1 MNATKRKFNALLQGI
16 GARPSSPSSTDAK
29 TRPVASPSPSA
40 SRNSTTLNNSASD
53 PDQSMPFPSSNKIDL
68 LKRRRVGAPDSSP
81 TADCTSSLGRAPT
94 ITAPGLP
101 TVLLRRTPGNQTNIR
116 NGPIAQDKT
125 PLTTPRYCPG
135 DRDQLIKRLATFQEL
150 TDWTPKPDRVN
161 EVEWAKK
168 GWVCMGKERLRC
180 TLCNK
185 EMVVKLNRKE
195 VEGKEVPVLVASE
208 IEDALVEKYA
218 ELMVTAH
225 QEDCL
230 WRERGCD
237 DHLIRLPLANPAVA
251 LEALRKRYDELCA
264 RKDFLPYEFNLRLPE
279 KLDLDSILHNLPP
292 TFFSDPPPP
301 AAQPSTPNRAALALA
316 MIGWQGLENPKIGA
330 VPNSASCHTCL
341 RRLGLWMFKSKEV
354 DQTTGAILVPAMM
367 DHLDPL
373 REHRDFCPWKNG
385 HAQRS
390 TGAGTSSKSKA
401 GQSPSPAG
409 WEVMVQVIKND
420 SYLRNRSTNRLFG
433 HKGSKSVGGQPASAE
448 KTPAQPT
455 TPVRPTTSGHR
466 VADSTRDNDEEDED
480 EATRDAKDKE
490 RWARLRR
497 VKSLFDPKGKNK
509 LKRSQSRPG
518 TGHGS
523 TPRPDTSNEQAG

>member
-16 GARPSSPSSTDAK
+16 GGKPSSPASNSTDAN
-29 TRPVASPSPSA
+29 TRSAATSYSPSA
-40 SRNSTTLNNSASD
+40 PRRSTTISGTTPDLD
-53 PDQSMPFPSSNKIDL
+53 PNMPLLSSTKTDL

-81 TADCTSSLGRAPT
+81 VQT
-94 ITAPGLP
+94 ITAAGLP
-101 TVLLRRTPGNQTNIR
+101 TVLLRKTNGTSGR
-116 NGPIAQDKT
+116 SGLIAQDKT
-125 PLTTPRYCPG
+125 PLTTPRYCPA

-161 EVEWAKK
+161 EIEWAKR

-180 TLCNK
+180 TLCHK
-185 EMVVKLNRKE
+185 EIVVKLNRKE

-208 IEDALVEKYA
+208 IEDAVADKYV
-218 ELMVTAH
+218 ELMVTSH
-225 QEDCL
+225 QDDCL

-237 DHLIRLPLANPAVA
+237 DHLIRLPLANPATA

-279 KLDLDSILHNLPP
+279 ELDLDAVLYNLPP

-301 AAQPSTPNRAALALA
+301 AAQSATTPNRTALALA
-316 MIGWQGLENPKIGA
+316 VLGWQGLENPKIGA

-354 DQTTGAILVPAMM
+354 DQDTGAVLVPAMM

-373 REHRDFCPWKNG
+373 REHRSFCPWKDG
-385 HAQRS
+385 QAQRS
-390 TGAGTSSKSKA
+390 KGTTPSSKSKA
-401 GQSPSPAG
+401 AAACPSG
-409 WEVMVQVIKND
+409 WEVLVQVTKND
-420 SYLRNRSTNRLFG
+420 SYLRSRSTNRLFG
-433 HKGSKSVGGQPASAE
+433 HKGSKSVGGKPAAADGPG
-448 KTPAQPT
+448 TDNPGQPT
-455 TPVRPTTSGHR
+455 TPVRPTTSGQHTPGHI
-466 VADSTRDNDEEDED
+466 VDDEDIEED

-497 VKSLFDPKGKNK
+497 VKSLFDSKGKNK

-523 TPRPDTSNEQAG
+523 TPRPDTSNEQTG